1 VHVLNRVFER
11 LDLARSARP
20 FTLCLSCNGLLH
32 PVDKALI
39 GPLLPPRVRER
50 YHRFSSCDGCARI
63 FWEGSHWRRMR
74 ELVDT
79 LLGAH
84 T

>member
-1 VHVLNRVFER
+1 M
-11 LDLARSARP
+11 
-20 FTLCLSCNGLLH
+20 
-32 PVDKALI
+32 DKALI

-79 LLGAH
+79 VLGAH